1 MKNALFDC
9 VLLSLIWLATSSGFA
24 QQIKGT
30 YAIKNVQT
38 GLLLRPEEARKA
50 NGTAIVGYSP
60 VNWKCMTWDFQ
71 HAGGDAYQLKNL
83 FTSKTLQ
90 PVAGAVADGI
100 KLEQQLLQADQPN
113 QTYEFLAVGQGKY
126 RIRLKGTDL
135 YITPSDG
142 SGSVNSAIVLAKKKD
157 SPDQLWTIYEQH
169 PTQ

>member
-1 MKNALFDC
+1 MRNAIFP
-9 VLLSLIWLATSSGFA
+9 LLLVFTLLATSGFA
-24 QQIKGT
+24 QVIKGT

-90 PVAGAVADGI
+90 PVTGAVAEGI
-100 KLEQQLLQADQPN
+100 KLEQQPLQADQAG

-135 YITPSDG
+135 YITPSDSDG
-142 SGSVNSAIVLAKKKD
+142 AVNSAIVLAKKKD
-157 SPDQLWTIYEQH
+157 SPSQLWTIYEQH